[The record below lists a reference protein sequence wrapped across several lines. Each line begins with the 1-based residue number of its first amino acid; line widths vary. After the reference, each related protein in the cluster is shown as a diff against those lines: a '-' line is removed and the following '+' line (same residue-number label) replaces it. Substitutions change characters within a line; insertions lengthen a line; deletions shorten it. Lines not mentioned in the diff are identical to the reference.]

1 MLFALVMDVLSS
13 MFVHAL
19 NTKVLVGVPLGEFGS
34 SCNLHYADDLLILTT
49 GGLEDL
55 RVVKLML
62 YVFEGLTG
70 LETNFD
76 KTCLFS
82 SKIGKLPEVAAALTL
97 NCAVGTLPVTYLGI
111 PISGRRPRK
120 QDWEGLFLK
129 IRRRLSTWKAS
140 YLSLGGRL
148 TLFNSVLTALPTY

>member
-1 MLFALVMDVLSS
+1 MAPRMDIFAIKLRGLRQGDSLSLMLFTLVMDVLSS

-34 SCNLHYADDLLILTT
+34 SCNLHYADDLLILTI

-55 RVVKLML
+55 RVVKLIL

-76 KTCLFS
+76 KTCLYS
-82 SKIGKLPEVAAALTL
+82 SKIGELPEVATAETL
-97 NCAVGTLPVTYLGI
+97 SCVMGTLLVTYLGI
-111 PISGRRPRK
+111 PISRSRPRK
-120 QDWEGLFLK
+120 QDWEGLILN
-129 IRRRLSTWKAS
+129 IRR
-140 YLSLGGRL
+140 
-148 TLFNSVLTALPTY
+148 